1 MDKERQ
7 LTDKQK
13 AFLEHLFNDAEGDYK
28 KAKALAGYADSVP
41 TSEIARSL
49 SSEILEL
56 ARMHLTMNAPTAAQK
71 LTRLLHNP
79 TEASAMNTLKIASN
93 ILDRVGVSAPKEDVN
108 LKIPSGGLF
117 IMPAKERAKETEKE
131 ENNEEEA

>member
-1 MDKERQ
+1 MEKERQ

-56 ARMHLTMNAPTAAQK
+56 ARMHLTLHAPAASQK
-71 LTRLLHNP
+71 MTKLLYNP
-79 TEASAMNTLKIASN
+79 TEASAMNTMKIASN

-117 IMPAKERAKETEKE
+117 IMPAKERAKETEKDTD
-131 ENNEEEA
+131 NEEE